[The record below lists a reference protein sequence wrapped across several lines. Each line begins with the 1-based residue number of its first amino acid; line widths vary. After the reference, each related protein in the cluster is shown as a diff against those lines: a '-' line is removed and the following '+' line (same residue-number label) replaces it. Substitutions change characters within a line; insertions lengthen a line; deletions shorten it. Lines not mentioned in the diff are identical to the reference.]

1 MLHFWLIVL
10 HFSGLSC
17 CIFQEWMDRKN
28 ALAPAGGDRNSPGK
42 LDAPP
47 GTEELTKVR
56 VLY

>member
-1 MLHFWLIVL
+1 
-10 HFSGLSC
+10 
-17 CIFQEWMDRKN
+17 MDRKN